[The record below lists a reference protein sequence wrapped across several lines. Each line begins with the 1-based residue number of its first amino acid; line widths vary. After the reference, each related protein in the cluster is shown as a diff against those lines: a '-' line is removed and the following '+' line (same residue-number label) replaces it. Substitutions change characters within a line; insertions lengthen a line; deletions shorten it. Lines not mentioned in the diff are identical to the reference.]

1 MTLYV
6 YDRLSRLFHWHWSI
20 RPLVIFITGFIL
32 GMTQLPSALAH
43 GVVMAVLMGI
53 SLLVITKLVIRKHLP
68 FIPLITGFFA
78 TIHTLKQGLYQPF
91 DGALGL
97 YLISA
102 LLIFALSLF
111 WYLWLVITNWKT
123 HAIR

>member
-1 MTLYV
+1 L
-6 YDRLSRLFHWHWSI
+6 
-20 RPLVIFITGFIL
+20 
-32 GMTQLPSALAH
+32 
-43 GVVMAVLMGI
+43 
-53 SLLVITKLVIRKHLP
+53 IRKHLP